1 MCKIVNVH
9 DTPPLKNWLK
19 EENDLLRYFM
29 LDTSSILSFFS
40 KNILLKMY
48 NYNLLNNYNLSNHL
62 WIILVLGVWLE
73 ANKNYIEIEF

>member
-1 MCKIVNVH
+1 MCKIVNTH
-9 DTPPLKNWLK
+9 STPPLKNWLG
-19 EENDLLRYFM
+19 EGNN
-29 LDTSSILSFFS
+29 SILSFFS
-40 KNILLKMY
+40 KNILQKMY